1 MKKAII
7 TVVVAVAVAAPLV
20 VAGCIS
26 TDMGPAHGA
35 PASVEGV
42 NHERGTGSNISR
54 KDRDTRESGREELER
69 LQRPGG
75 SNEVGKGGKT

>member
-1 MKKAII
+1 MKQVL
-7 TVVVAVAVAAPLV
+7 TVLAASVL

-26 TDMGPAHGA
+26 TDMGTAA
-35 PASVEGV
+35 TSKSANDMSGV

-54 KDRDTRESGREELER
+54 KDRDVRDSGREELER

-75 SNEVGKGGKT
+75 SNQIGKSGKT

>member
-1 MKKAII
+1 MKNAII
-7 TVVVAVAVAAPLV
+7 AIAAPLL

-26 TDMGPAHGA
+26 TDMGTATRTAA
-35 PASVEGV
+35 PADGV

-54 KDRDTRESGREELER
+54 KDRDVRESGREELEK

-75 SNEVGKGGKT
+75 SNQIGKSGRT

>member
-1 MKKAII
+1 MKNVLIAF
-7 TVVVAVAVAAPLV
+7 AASLA

-26 TDMGPAHGA
+26 TDMGTGGKTAA
-35 PASVEGV
+35 PADGV

-54 KDRDTRESGREELER
+54 KDRDVPVSVSGREELEK

-75 SNEVGKGGKT
+75 SNQIGKSGGK

>member
-7 TVVVAVAVAAPLV
+7 ATAASLL

-26 TDMGPAHGA
+26 TDMGTAAKTAA
-35 PASVEGV
+35 PADGV

-54 KDRDTRESGREELER
+54 REKEARTAMDREEIDK

-75 SNEVGKGGKT
+75 SNQIGKSGGR

>member
-1 MKKAII
+1 MKNAF
-7 TVVVAVAVAAPLV
+7 TALAASLV

-26 TDMGPAHGA
+26 TDMGTASKTAA
-35 PASVEGV
+35 PADGV

-54 KDRDTRESGREELER
+54 KDRDVSVSGREELEK

-75 SNEVGKGGKT
+75 SNQIGKSGGR

>member
-1 MKKAII
+1 MKKTAIAI
-7 TVVVAVAVAAPLV
+7 AGSIL

-26 TDMGPAHGA
+26 TDMGNGSKIAA
-35 PASVEGV
+35 PDAGV

-54 KDRDTRESGREELER
+54 KDRDVRENGREELEA

-75 SNEVGKGGKT
+75 SNQIGKSGGR

>member
-7 TVVVAVAVAAPLV
+7 AVAVAVPLA

-26 TDMGPAHGA
+26 TDMGPARGTAA
-35 PASVEGV
+35 PVEGV

-75 SNEVGKGGKT
+75 SNQIGKSGKT

>member
-1 MKKAII
+1 MKQTLI
-7 TVVVAVAVAAPLV
+7 VLAASLF

-26 TDMGPAHGA
+26 TDMGPAA
-35 PASVEGV
+35 QRSSANDMTGV

-54 KDRDTRESGREELER
+54 RDRDVRDSGREELER

-75 SNEVGKGGKT
+75 SNQIGKSGRT

>member
-7 TVVVAVAVAAPLV
+7 AIAAPLL

-26 TDMGPAHGA
+26 TDMGTAGKNAA
-35 PASVEGV
+35 PADGV

-54 KDRDTRESGREELER
+54 KDRDVRESGREELEK

-75 SNEVGKGGKT
+75 SNQIGKSGRT

>member
-1 MKKAII
+1 MKRAII
-7 TVVVAVAVAAPLV
+7 AIAIAAPIV

-26 TDMGPAHGA
+26 TDMGTARSTAA
-35 PASVEGV
+35 PDAGV

-75 SNEVGKGGKT
+75 SNQIGKSGKT

>member
-7 TVVVAVAVAAPLV
+7 AIAAPLL

-26 TDMGPAHGA
+26 TDMGTA
-35 PASVEGV
+35 PVATAPDAGV
-42 NHERGTGSNISR
+42 NAERGTGSNISR
-54 KDRDTRESGREELER
+54 RDRDVRTGMDRDEIDK

-75 SNEVGKGGKT
+75 SNQIGKSGGR

>member
-7 TVVVAVAVAAPLV
+7 AIAAPLL

-26 TDMGPAHGA
+26 TDMGTANKTAA
-35 PASVEGV
+35 PADGV

-54 KDRDTRESGREELER
+54 KDRDVRESGREELEK

-75 SNEVGKGGKT
+75 SNQIGKSGRT